1 MLKHSYDIIRNG
13 VLFQD
18 IFFLLIPLF
27 GAISLNS
34 GGVFFQFFFIFE
46 KGSVDCE
53 GATVTIHGYPNV
65 ICNIS

>member
-1 MLKHSYDIIRNG
+1 MLKHSYDIIRHG

-34 GGVFFQFFFIFE
+34 GGFFFQFFFIFE
-46 KGSVDCE
+46 KGSV
-53 GATVTIHGYPNV
+53 N
-65 ICNIS
+65 

>member
-18 IFFLLIPLF
+18 IFLLIPLF

-34 GGVFFQFFFIFE
+34 GEFFFLIFF
-46 KGSVDCE
+46 
-53 GATVTIHGYPNV
+53 YF
-65 ICNIS
+65 

>member
-18 IFFLLIPLF
+18 IIFLLIPLF

-34 GGVFFQFFFIFE
+34 GGFFFQFFFIE
-46 KGSVDCE
+46 RGLRLPYM
-53 GATVTIHGYPNV
+53 GIQM
-65 ICNIS
+65 

>member
-1 MLKHSYDIIRNG
+1 MLKHSHDIIRNG

-34 GGVFFQFFFIFE
+34 GGFFFNFFLFLKRGLLIE
-46 KGSVDCE
+46 RGLRLPYM
-53 GATVTIHGYPNV
+53 GIQM
-65 ICNIS
+65 